1 MTDNT
6 TTTDTTT
13 ADTTTTTTADTTTT
27 TSPRDQFIQ
36 SLPEEF
42 RADPIFANFDDW
54 GGVAKSYA
62 NAAKLVGMDKNQ
74 ILALPKESTPETMAP
89 IWDKLGRPADTKG
102 YDIEQYKEVLP
113 PEVLGKYAD
122 IAHKNGVSKS
132 AFNSMISEFVNESV
146 SGQKLMEE
154 QQEQQV
160 SAWQGEVKKEF
171 GAAYEEKLNFAKKAV
186 ESFGLTDVIKEN
198 PTMFEHPAI
207 IKAFVAIGEKTSEG
221 MVLANGSVNH
231 GKLAP
236 AEAQME
242 LAKFTGDQENVKIML
257 DKSHPQHDFLM
268 KKRDELF
275 KFAYPE

>member
-1 MTDNT
+1 MTDSNPNPEPQNDPAPQPDPAPAPSARET
-6 TTTDTTT
+6 
-13 ADTTTTTTADTTTT
+13 
-27 TSPRDQFIQ
+27 FIQ
-36 SLPEEF
+36 SLPEEY

-62 NAAKLVGMDKNQ
+62 SAAKLVGMDKNN
-74 ILALPKESTPETMAP
+74 ILAIPKDGTPEAMAP

-154 QQEQQV
+154 QQEQQI
-160 SAWQGEVKKEF
+160 SQWQGEVKKEL
-171 GAAYEEKLNFAKKAV
+171 GAAYDEKMQFARKAV
-186 ESFGLTDVIKEN
+186 ETFGLTDVIKEN
-198 PTMFEHPAI
+198 VAIFENPALV
-207 IKAFVAIGEKTSEG
+207 KALITIGEKTSEG
-221 MVLANGSVNH
+221 MVLANGSVTH
-231 GKLAP
+231 GKLSP
-236 AEAQME
+236 GEAKME
-242 LAKFTGDQENVKIML
+242 LAKFTSDPETVKVL
-257 DKSHPQHDFLM
+257 TDKSHPQHEFLM
-268 KKRDELF
+268 KKRSDLF

>member
-6 TTTDTTT
+6 PNPEPTPSPAAEPTP
-13 ADTTTTTTADTTTT
+13 AQ

-42 RADPIFANFDDW
+42 RQDPIFANFDDW

-74 ILALPKESTPETMAP
+74 ILAMPKENTPEAMAP

-146 SGQKLMEE
+146 TGQKLMAE

-160 SAWQGEVKKEF
+160 GQWQAEVKKEF
-171 GAAYEEKLNFAKKAV
+171 GAAYDDKLNFAKKAV

-221 MVLANGSVNH
+221 MVLSNGSVNH

-242 LAKFTGDQENVKIML
+242 IAKFTSDPENVKIMV
-257 DKSHPQHDFLM
+257 DKSHPQHEFVM
-268 KKRDELF
+268 KKRSELF
-275 KFAYPE
+275 KFAHPE

>member
-6 TTTDTTT
+6 TTTDTTE
-13 ADTTTTTTADTTTT
+13 ATTTTATETTQAT

-74 ILALPKESTPETMAP
+74 ILAMPKENTPEAMAP

-146 SGQKLMEE
+146 TGQKLMAE

-160 SAWQGEVKKEF
+160 GQWQAEVKKEF
-171 GAAYEEKLNFAKKAV
+171 GAAYDDKLNFAKKAV

-198 PTMFEHPAI
+198 PSMFEHPAI

-221 MVLANGSVNH
+221 MVLSNGSVNH

-242 LAKFTGDQENVKIML
+242 LAKFNSDQNNINAML
-257 DKSHPQHDFLM
+257 DKSHPQHEFVM
-268 KKRDELF
+268 KKRSDLF

>member
-1 MTDNT
+1 MTDSNTTDT

-13 ADTTTTTTADTTTT
+13 TTTAADATTT

-74 ILALPKESTPETMAP
+74 ILAMPKENTPEAMAP

-146 SGQKLMEE
+146 TGQKLMAE
-154 QQEQQV
+154 QQEQQIGQ
-160 SAWQGEVKKEF
+160 WQAEVKKEF
-171 GAAYEEKLNFAKKAV
+171 GAAYDDKLNFAKKAV

-221 MVLANGSVNH
+221 MVLSNGSVNH

-242 LAKFTGDQENVKIML
+242 LAKFNSDQNNINAML
-257 DKSHPQHDFLM
+257 DKSHPQHEFVM
-268 KKRDELF
+268 KKRSDLF

>member
-6 TTTDTTT
+6 PNPEPTPSPAAEPTP
-13 ADTTTTTTADTTTT
+13 AQ

-74 ILALPKESTPETMAP
+74 ILAMPKENTPEAMAP

-146 SGQKLMEE
+146 TGQKLMAE
-154 QQEQQV
+154 QQEQQIGQ
-160 SAWQGEVKKEF
+160 WQAEVKKEF
-171 GAAYEEKLNFAKKAV
+171 GAAYDDKLNFAKKAV

-221 MVLANGSVNH
+221 MVLSNGSVNH

-242 LAKFTGDQENVKIML
+242 IAKFTSDPENVKIMV
-257 DKSHPQHDFLM
+257 DKSHPQHEFVM
-268 KKRDELF
+268 KKRSELF
-275 KFAYPE
+275 KFAHPE

>member
-1 MTDNT
+1 MTDSN
-6 TTTDTTT
+6 TTDTTT
-13 ADTTTTTTADTTTT
+13 TDTTTTTTADATTT

-74 ILALPKESTPETMAP
+74 ILAMPKENTPEAMAP
-89 IWDKLGRPADTKG
+89 IWDKLGRPESPDK
-102 YDIEQYKEVLP
+102 YNIEPYKDMVK
-113 PEVLGKYAD
+113 PEEIKPYLE
-122 IAHKNGVSKS
+122 IAHKAGLSTQQFDAVFGTYLNDAAKAAQV
-132 AFNSMISEFVNESV
+132 M
-146 SGQKLMEE
+146 QE

-160 SAWQGEVKKEF
+160 GQWQAEVKKEF
-171 GAAYEEKLNFAKKAV
+171 GAAYDDKLNFAKKAV

-221 MVLANGSVNH
+221 MVLSNGSVNH

-242 LAKFTGDQENVKIML
+242 LAKFNSDQNNINAML
-257 DKSHPQHDFLM
+257 DKSHPQHEFVM
-268 KKRDELF
+268 KKRSDLF